1 MNNELNQL
9 VGFLTDTLK
18 QGLTFAQDKIPD
30 FVNQV
35 IAYGQFKAWMG
46 LGVSFFMV
54 LFSIVALRYVVKMY
68 PIKKSGSGYGDG
80 FDLIDW
86 GLGSFLVLISVIFII
101 ASITT
106 VSVCVATLVQIKIA
120 PMIYLMNIISAIR

>member
-68 PIKKSGSGYGDG
+68 PIKKSEGGYCFDISDWDFG
-80 FDLIDW
+80 FLLII
-86 GLGSFLVLISVIFII
+86 ISVIFII
-101 ASITT
+101 ASIIMIPM
-106 VSVCVATLVQIKIA
+106 CINTLVQIKIA
-120 PMIYLMNIISAIR
+120 PMMYLMNIISAIR

>member
-1 MNNELNQL
+1 MNDLNGL
-9 VGFLTDTLK
+9 VSFLTDTLK

-54 LFSIVALRYVVKMY
+54 LFSIVALRYVVKIY
-68 PIKKSGSGYGDG
+68 PIKKSGGGYG

-86 GLGSFLVLISVIFII
+86 GLGSFLVLISVAFII
-101 ASITT
+101 ASVMMIPM
-106 VSVCVATLVQIKIA
+106 CINTLVQIKIA